1 MKRNEPAAAPQTLQ
15 EAVLYFS
22 DPDRALDFMV
32 AIKWPGGVVCPKC
45 GEGRPSFL
53 KTRRIFKCRACKKQF
68 SAKVGTIFEDS
79 PIALEKWLPCV
90 WLIANAKNG
99 ISSYE
104 VARALGVTQKTAW
117 FMLHR
122 IRLAMQTPTFG
133 KFGGSVEVDETY
145 IGGKSRNMHH
155 AKRERVIYGGRTG
168 ERHQSIGK
176 TAIQG
181 LLQRHSGGHS
191 TVRAAV
197 VPDVRKHRLQDNIRA
212 NVREGANVYTDSLRS
227 YDDLDVSYIHG
238 VIDHGERYVDGQIH
252 TNGLENFWSLL
263 KRALKGTYVAVE
275 PFHLFRYLDE
285 EVFRFNNR
293 KDNDGGRF
301 ESVMSSTIGK
311 RVTYRALTGA
321 DLPETC

>member
-1 MKRNEPAAAPQTLQ
+1 MGTEKGAAPETLQ
-15 EAVLYFS
+15 EAVIYFA
-22 DPDRALDFMV
+22 DPDRALTFMV
-32 AIKWPGGVVCPKC
+32 AIKWPGGPVCPRC
-45 GEGRPSFL
+45 GQDGPSFL
-53 KTRRIFKCRACKKQF
+53 QTRRIFKCRGCKKQF

-104 VARALGVTQKTAW
+104 VSRALGVTQKTAW

-122 IRLAMQTPTFG
+122 IRIAMQTPTFG

-145 IGGKSRNMHH
+145 IGGKSRNMHK

-181 LLQRHSGGHS
+181 LLQRHHGGHS
-191 TVRAAV
+191 TVRATV
-197 VPDVRKHRLQDNIRA
+197 VPDVRKTRLQGNILA
-212 NVREGANVYTDSLRS
+212 NVHPGATVYTDSLRS
-227 YDDLDVSYIHG
+227 YDDLDETYIHG
-238 VIDHGERYVDGQIH
+238 VIDHGEKYVDGQIH

-311 RVTYRALTGA
+311 RVTYKALTGA
-321 DLPETC
+321 DLAETC